1 MKVWLKL
8 KRNEK
13 RDNDIYIKVR
23 KIDRFRVGSMGISLR
38 INKYLERECHIFRDS
53 RLGRGN

>member
-8 KRNEK
+8 KRNETTIY
-13 RDNDIYIKVR
+13 IYIKVR

-38 INKYLERECHIFRDS
+38 INKYLERECHISRDS

>member
-8 KRNEK
+8 KRNETTIY
-13 RDNDIYIKVR
+13 IYIKVR

-38 INKYLERECHIFRDS
+38 INKYLERECAISFVIRD
-53 RLGRGN
+53 